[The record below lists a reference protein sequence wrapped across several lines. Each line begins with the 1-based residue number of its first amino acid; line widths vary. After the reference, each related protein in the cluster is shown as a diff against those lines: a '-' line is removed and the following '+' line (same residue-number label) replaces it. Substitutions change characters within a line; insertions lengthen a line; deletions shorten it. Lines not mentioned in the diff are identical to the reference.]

1 MRQYILLIVGLIF
14 SLVSIATYA
23 KDSGFPGRDKFTKV
37 PIYELNKLHQ
47 KFSDVVIVDARSR
60 YEYATLRIKGS
71 KNIPVASKSFEQELI
86 QLRTKT
92 DKPIVFYCNGRTC
105 FKSYIAVSKGQQ
117 AGVSN
122 IHAYDAG
129 IFEWAIAKPKYA
141 VLLGESPIKKENLI
155 SVKKFKSHLLDHDS
169 FSDKAFDLGPSSM
182 VLDVRD
188 KYQRAG
194 IGFYPGKERWV
205 SLDDTKKLA
214 KMLAKAKKKNKT
226 LFIYDEVGKQVKW
239 LQYTI
244 EKHGIKNYYFMKKG
258 AKAYYAAIV
267 DSSFAK

>member
-1 MRQYILLIVGLIF
+1 MYKQLFLFSCLLF
-14 SLVSIATYA
+14 SLVSVTSHAMNN
-23 KDSGFPGRDKFTKV
+23 DFPGRTKFPNV
-37 PIYELNKLHQ
+37 PVYELKQLSQNLA
-47 KFSDVVIVDARSR
+47 DVVVVDARSR
-60 YEYATLRIKGS
+60 YEYETLRFKS
-71 KNIPVASKSFEQELI
+71 SLNIPVANKSFEQELI
-86 QLRTKT
+86 QLRAKT
-92 DKPIVFYCNGRTC
+92 NKPIVFYCNGRTC
-105 FKSYIAVSKGQQ
+105 FKSYIAVKKGQA

-122 IHAYDAG
+122 IFAFDAG
-129 IFEWAIAKPKYA
+129 IFEWAIAKPKHA
-141 VLLGESPIKKENLI
+141 VLLGESPIKTENLI

-169 FSDKAFDLGPSSM
+169 FSDKAFDLGTNSM

-205 SLDDTKKLA
+205 SLDDTKKLQ

-244 EKHGIKNYYFMKKG
+244 EKQGIKNYYFMKKG
-258 AKAYYAAIV
+258 ATAYYTAIM
-267 DSSFAK
+267 DKR

>member
-1 MRQYILLIVGLIF
+1 MQKQLFRFICLLF
-14 SLVSIATYA
+14 SLVSITSYA
-23 KDSGFPGRDKFTKV
+23 KNSEFPGRAQFPNIPV
-37 PIYELNKLHQ
+37 YELNQLSQ
-47 KFSDVVIVDARSR
+47 DIANVVIVDARSR
-60 YEYATLRIKGS
+60 YEYETLRFKSSI
-71 KNIPVASKSFEQELI
+71 NIPVASKTFEQALI
-86 QLRTKT
+86 QLRAKT

-105 FKSYIAVSKGQQ
+105 FKSYIAVKKGQV

-122 IHAYDAG
+122 IFAFDAG
-129 IFEWAIAKPKYA
+129 VFEWAIAKPKYA

-155 SVKKFKSHLLDHDS
+155 SVKKFKSHLLHHDR
-169 FSDKAFDLGPSSM
+169 FSDKAFDLGSNSM

-205 SLDDTKKLA
+205 SLDDTKKLE
-214 KMLAKAKKKNKT
+214 KFLAKAKKKNKT

-244 EKHGIKNYYFMKKG
+244 EKQGIKNYYFMKKG
-258 AKAYYAAIV
+258 ATAYYTAIME
-267 DSSFAK
+267 KR